1 MLVVFSRPL
10 SWSAARASPS
20 SISLRRRSTR
30 TRYMTRGPRLSTNCL
45 YETPCAS
52 SRETIVSP
60 VWPNADGATPSV
72 ITTAV
77 VNTTLHARGALRT
90 PRLTCGLPLCCYV
103 SCHTI
108 GRSSTP
114 TLGDVAMKHML
125 HRLVVAAF
133 IAATFTRLA
142 RAQNT
147 LTLEGSATGDAGPL
161 GAATVTVVNVA
172 T

>member
-1 MLVVFSRPL
+1 MTSG
-10 SWSAARASPS
+10 
-20 SISLRRRSTR
+20 RRV
-30 TRYMTRGPRLSTNCL
+30 STNRR
-45 YETPCAS
+45 YATPGAS
-52 SRETIVSP
+52 ARETMVSP
-60 VWPNADGATPSV
+60 ACPRAGVVTP
-72 ITTAV
+72 ITTPASV
-77 VNTTLHARGALRT
+77 HTTLHALRAD
-90 PRLTCGLPLCCYV
+90 PRRARLTCSLPLCCYV

-114 TLGDVAMKHML
+114 HLGDVAMKHL
-125 HRLVVAAF
+125 RHRLLVAAF